1 MVLEE
6 ATSGQEPAA
15 FSESQPT
22 SDIDPYSSSNPQY
35 ITGQPSSYFRLEQP
49 GTSEPIHVNLNDLPK
64 PFTFLFHAQHSRN
77 LANGIQAT
85 CTYAS
90 KVLQRPLK
98 QEEAD
103 AFAFHWAKSMRTAS
117 YGTPVGSAAGV
128 AYAYRFSD
136 YRFPFWRP
144 MKEGSRYSPDK
155 FGALRGPAARAMW
168 SSLRFSAYAFVG
180 LTIGQLFF
188 ASYALTLHTAGRAL
202 DPRLKEFSDALQ
214 QRQKEGINR
223 AREMQRP
230 GEAPQQGE
238 TMEMARQR
246 RIAQAQQQRS
256 QQGQRQQSE
265 KAPSGRKKDDDDM
278 SPTGGAFDEDFMV
291 GSQGDTGL
299 MSDGQSR
306 QQQETYRY
314 DGNASSFD
322 VGSSTPDARST
333 ASEAASPRS
342 QPSSQQS
349 SQPRQSGGS
358 AWERLRQ
365 NALSGNPAKPT
376 GSQSRRQ
383 TGSSAGGSGDDFTF
397 SRGEEDKQLARAE
410 AQKEFDARIEKERK
424 GQDFGGGSSGSESGG
439 GRGGWRR

>member
-22 SDIDPYSSSNPQY
+22 SDIDPYSSNGPQY
-35 ITGQPSSYFRLEQP
+35 MTGSPSTYFRLDQP
-49 GTSEPIHVNLNDLPK
+49 GAAEPIHINLQNLPK
-64 PFTFLFHAQHSRN
+64 PFSILFQTQHSQN

-117 YGTPVGSAAGV
+117 YGTSVGSAAGV

-144 MKEGSRYSPDK
+144 MKEGTKYSPEK

-168 SSLRFSAYAFVG
+168 SGLRFSAFGFVG
-180 LTIGQLFF
+180 MTIGQLFF

-202 DPRLKEFSDALQ
+202 DPRLKDFSDALQ
-214 QRQKEGINR
+214 QRQREGVNR
-223 AREMQRP
+223 SRETRGPAGQSP
-230 GEAPQQGE
+230 GQGE
-238 TMEMARQR
+238 TGEMARQR
-246 RIAQAQQQRS
+246 RAVQVQQQR
-256 QQGQRQQSE
+256 QQQQQSQRE
-265 KAPSGRKKDDDDM
+265 RTPTRPKKDDDDM

-291 GSQGDTGL
+291 GSQGETGF

-306 QQQETYRY
+306 QQQETYR
-314 DGNASSFD
+314 DSNTASFD
-322 VGSSTPDARST
+322 VSNSTPDARST
-333 ASEAASPRS
+333 ASDAASPRS
-342 QPSSQQS
+342 QPSSQQT
-349 SQPRQSGGS
+349 SQPRQSGS
-358 AWERLRQ
+358 AWDRLRQ
-365 NALSGNPAKPT
+365 NALSGNAASSGGGQQGRPA
-376 GSQSRRQ
+376 RAE
-383 TGSSAGGSGDDFTF
+383 AGGGGGDDFTF
-397 SRGEEDKQLARAE
+397 SRGDEDKQLARGE
-410 AQKEFDARIEKERK
+410 AQKEFDARIERERE
-424 GQDFGGGSSGSESGG
+424 GQDFGGENGGSTGGSK
-439 GRGGWRR
+439 GGWRR